1 MNGVGKGTAH
11 RRITVDDLET
21 LALLVQQ
28 RNNLEVEI
36 TRIIGRPAQ
45 IGHIGEYIAAKV
57 FRIALASSAT
67 EKGYDGRFEEEPLRG
82 RTVNVK
88 WYAKR
93 EGLLDIEP
101 KALPDFYLVLTG
113 PPGPAGSSKGTSRP
127 WLISAVFLVDVPRL
141 LEELAKAGVKVGIA
155 TSVRNH
161 VWDAAE
167 VWPNQRNTTLVLTD
181 DQRAMLRLF
190 G

>member
-1 MNGVGKGTAH
+1 M
-11 RRITVDDLET
+11 DDLER
-21 LALLVQQ
+21 LALLIRQ
-28 RNNLEVEI
+28 RNDTEVEI

-57 FRIALASSAT
+57 FSIGLAFSAR
-67 EKGYDGRFEEEPLRG
+67 EKGYDGRFKEGSLSG

-101 KALPDFYLVLTG
+101 RSVPDFYLVLTG
-113 PPGPAGSSKGTSRP
+113 PHEPAISSRGTSRP
-127 WLISAVFLVDVPRL
+127 WLITSVFLFDGPGL
-141 LEELAKAGVKVGIA
+141 IDELAKAGVRVGIA
-155 TSVRNH
+155 TSVRKH
-161 VWDAAE
+161 LWEAAE
-167 VWPNQRNTTLVLTD
+167 LWPNQQSTLLPLTD
-181 DQRAMLRLF
+181 EQRRMLHLF

>member
-1 MNGVGKGTAH
+1 MDELD
-11 RRITVDDLET
+11 R
-21 LALLVQQ
+21 LALLIRQ
-28 RNNLEVEI
+28 RNDVEVEI

-67 EKGYDGRFEEEPLRG
+67 EKGYDGRFEEGPLRG

-93 EGLLDIEP
+93 EGALDIEP
-101 KALPDFYLVLTG
+101 RSLPDFYLVLTG
-113 PPGPAGSSKGTSRP
+113 PHELAGSSRGTPRP
-127 WLISAVFLVDVPRL
+127 WLITSVFLFDGPRL
-141 LEELAKAGVKVGIA
+141 VDELAKAGIKVGIA
-155 TSVRNH
+155 TSVRKH
-161 VWDAAE
+161 LWDAAE
-167 VWPNQRNTTLVLTD
+167 LWPNQRSTLFPLTD
-181 DQRAMLRLF
+181 EQRRMLRLF